1 MRLLNR
7 FAQGALGFLALLLA
21 WQAVAALHLVID
33 EYFPPPAQVLSL
45 VSQLLTQATF
55 LTAVLAT
62 LEEVA
67 AGLVLASLIAVP
79 AGLLLG
85 LSRHLFQATRLIVE
99 LLRPLPAVA
108 LAPLAILTLGL
119 GLRSIV
125 ALVAWTSVWPILIN
139 SIYGAQGIDPQA
151 LETARALRLGRLDV
165 FARIVLPSAS
175 PMIATGIR
183 IAVAI
188 ALAVAIA
195 AEMVAGGGEGL
206 GSWILKEGSAG
217 SLVSVYAAA
226 VVAGAIGF
234 ALNGALATA
243 ERRLFRWHGSARLA
257 AA

>member
-1 MRLLNR
+1 MIRV
-7 FAQGALGFLALLLA
+7 AQGAVGFVALFLA
-21 WQAVAALHLVID
+21 WHAVAGMHLVID
-33 EYFPPPAQVLSL
+33 EYFPPPALVLSL
-45 VSQLLTQATF
+45 VGELLTQMTF
-55 LTAVLAT
+55 LAAVFAT
-62 LEEVA
+62 LKEVL
-67 AGLVLASLIAVP
+67 AGLVLACLIAIP
-79 AGLLLG
+79 IGLVLG
-85 LSRHLFQATRLIVE
+85 RSRHLFQATRLIVE

-125 ALVAWTSVWPILIN
+125 ALVVWTSVWPILIN
-139 SIYGAQGIDPQA
+139 SIYGAQDLDPTA
-151 LETARALRLGRLDV
+151 LETARSFRLSRLVV
-165 FARIVLPSAS
+165 FRRIVLPSAL

-188 ALAVAIA
+188 AVAVAIA

-217 SLVSVYAAA
+217 SLVAVYAAA

-234 ALNGALATA
+234 ALNGTLETA
-243 ERRLFRWHGSARLA
+243 ERRMFRWHGAARLQA